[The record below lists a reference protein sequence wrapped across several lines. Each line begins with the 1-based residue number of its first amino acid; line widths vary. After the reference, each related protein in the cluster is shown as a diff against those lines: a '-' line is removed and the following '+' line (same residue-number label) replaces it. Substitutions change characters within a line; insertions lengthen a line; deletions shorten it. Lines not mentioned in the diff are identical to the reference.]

1 MQFKRTLNGLT
12 LIEILLSLVIASMI
26 LVFLVPQQLK
36 YSHEQ
41 LVAKTVSEMDQLLL
55 AARNHYQANRTFSV
69 NNASAW
75 PTTLNDLV
83 SKGFLPKAALCSAWP
98 KGPASAQNN
107 ANNNGNDCGTHQE
120 YALFPTDSNGKYDT
134 SVPGIMANG
143 RNSGGNFWGVSL
155 ALPTAKAAAEV
166 RERLPFATTCTP
178 GDLSKTNT
186 PCSSTSNIVTAVVP
200 RPAQWPDLTPASY
213 AKDGL
218 IQSIGT
224 VTICDNANP
233 SLICSDNSH
242 NTAVIDMPQNCGTDE
257 SGTAEKSGN
266 PLIPTVF
273 VYPLQYALYNPPT
286 NVTKDPNGYNIR
298 GTFSGVYVSVKVNP
312 SNAQQ
317 WLIQGGANDSTSH
330 VISTFDHFAVA
341 YFTVC
346 QPTTLQTGS
355 WALTYGT
362 T

>member
-1 MQFKRTLNGLT
+1 MQFKRALNGLT
-12 LIEILLSLVIASMI
+12 LIEILLSLIIASMI
-26 LVFLVPQQLK
+26 LIFIVPQQLK

-41 LVAKTVSEMDQLLL
+41 LVDKTVSEMDQLLL
-55 AARNHYQANRTFSV
+55 AARNHYQANRALSA

-75 PTTLNDLV
+75 PTTLNDLI
-83 SKGFLPKAALCSAWP
+83 SKGFLPKVALCSAWP

-120 YALFPTDSNGKYDT
+120 YALFPANSSGQYDT

-143 RNSGGNFWGVSL
+143 SNSGGNFWGVSL
-155 ALPTAKAAAEV
+155 TLPTAKAAAEV

-200 RPAQWPDLTPASY
+200 RPAQWPDLTPAPY

-224 VTICDNANP
+224 VAVCDNNNP
-233 SLICSDNSH
+233 SSRCKDNH
-242 NTAVIDMPQNCGTDE
+242 NTAVIDMPQNCGIDE
-257 SGTAEKSGN
+257 NGN
-266 PLIPTVF
+266 LLTPTVF
-273 VYPLQYALYNPPT
+273 VYPLQNALYSSDPT
-286 NVTKDPNGYNIR
+286 DKNGYTLRQNYP
-298 GTFSGVYVSVKVNP
+298 GVYVSVKVNP

-317 WLIQGGANDSTSH
+317 WLITAGGNLDTSH
-330 VISTFDHFAVA
+330 DISIFDHFAVA

-346 QPTTLQTGS
+346 KPATLQTGS